1 MTATVLE
8 TTVAPTAAEIA
19 RATVEE
25 GRKTRYVPTCDL
37 KAGDVILHIGHYQT
51 VRATEIEDGWG
62 YVDFVGMSVRGDF
75 SSYDYHEVMN

>member
-1 MTATVLE
+1 MTVIAPE

-19 RATVEE
+19 AASIEA
-25 GRKTRYVPTCDL
+25 GRKTRYAATCDL
-37 KAGDVILHIGHYQT
+37 RAGDVILHIGHYQT
-51 VRATEIEDGWG
+51 VRAIEIEDGWG